1 MSSLTANL
9 TTTGSTTDSNGAF
22 VRQLSQYRHW
32 VTADGSAGPT
42 GSDGFQA
49 DANRYHLY
57 VSLNCPWA
65 HRALIFRALKKLE
78 NVISVS
84 VVFPQRTEKGWAFR
98 DYPDCSADPVLGA
111 EYLAELYHH
120 ADRDYNGRYTV
131 PLLWDKQQQTIVSN
145 ESADIIRM
153 FNSAFDAFTE
163 VETDFYPEALQA
175 AINTLN
181 DRVYRQVNNGVYRAG
196 FAKSQQAYEEA
207 FDQVFEGLDYLET
220 RLQEQRYLLGDTLT
234 EADWRLFPTLLR
246 FDLVYYSLFKCN
258 KKRLA
263 DYPHLSRYTRELYH
277 YPGIAATVN
286 VHHIKQGYWRRSERN
301 PLGIVPVGPDIDYLM
316 KSDHSTD

>member
-1 MSSLTANL
+1 MTSLTANL
-9 TTTGSTTDSNGAF
+9 AKTSSTTDSNGAF
-22 VRQLSQYRHW
+22 VRQQSQFRHW
-32 VTADGSAGPT
+32 VTADGSASPT
-42 GSDGFQA
+42 GSDGFEA
-49 DANRYHLY
+49 EPGRYHLY

-78 NVISVS
+78 DVISVS
-84 VVFPQRTEKGWAFR
+84 VVHPQRTDKGWAFR

-120 ADRDYNGRYTV
+120 ADRAYNGRYTV

-153 FNSAFDAFTE
+153 FNSAFNAYSE
-163 VETDFYPEALQA
+163 VETDYYPEALQPG
-175 AINTLN
+175 INTIN
-181 DRVYRQVNNGVYRAG
+181 DLVYRKVNNGVYRAG
-196 FAKSQQAYEEA
+196 FAKSQPAYEEA
-207 FDQVFEGLDYLET
+207 YQQVFEGLDYLES
-220 RLQEQRYLLGDTLT
+220 RLSQQRYLLGGTLT

-258 KKRLA
+258 KRRLA

-277 YPGIAATVN
+277 HPGIAATVN
-286 VHHIKQGYWRRSERN
+286 VHHIKQGYWRPSERN
-301 PLGIVPVGPDIDYLM
+301 PLGIVPVGPDIDYLVNPHHG
-316 KSDHSTD
+316 SD